1 MSELI
6 YNKESVNSYKTNFN
20 TEKDDFSTEAY
31 STFKN
36 SYLNTCSESLVAKM
50 ASNLNDK
57 YSVIEKG
64 YTNISSFWDEY
75 DDANDSLE
83 TSIENFSASC
93 SNEAVNGYL
102 DSFIGEITDYSS
114 NNNLASIENLLLNA
128 NEINAKLNAYSEKYN
143 INIDTLAALVIVNG
157 TKINSSED
165 VDSVLDSNKE
175 DIEKYTES
183 LKQKG
188 FPESYATKLTTLHV
202 YHPNWEFEAYN
213 VGTTLDAAATEETS
227 DYTRN
232 TTQNSSYADG
242 SGRQPE
248 SGWYTASKEKVTYYM
263 DPTNF
268 MDEKNIFQFEK
279 LSYNSET
286 STKDVSLALSGSFM
300 DNKTYEYNGKT
311 YTYAETFNEAG
322 KNNNV
327 NSIYLTSRA
336 LQEQG
341 KNGSATAEMTGSD
354 GKTYYNYYNFNA
366 YGSSTSEVV
375 QNGLSY
381 AEENGWDNPYKSI
394 NGSAQKIGDDYIN
407 NGQDTMY
414 YQKYNVKNGDYDH
427 QYMANIEA
435 PSSESQKSYNVYK
448 NAGMLDYSFNFE
460 IPVYDE

>member
-1 MSELI
+1 
-6 YNKESVNSYKTNFN
+6 
-20 TEKDDFSTEAY
+20 
-31 STFKN
+31 
-36 SYLNTCSESLVAKM
+36 
-50 ASNLNDK
+50 
-57 YSVIEKG
+57 
-64 YTNISSFWDEY
+64 
-75 DDANDSLE
+75 
-83 TSIENFSASC
+83 
-93 SNEAVNGYL
+93 
-102 DSFIGEITDYSS
+102 
-114 NNNLASIENLLLNA
+114 
-128 NEINAKLNAYSEKYN
+128 
-143 INIDTLAALVIVNG
+143 
-157 TKINSSED
+157 
-165 VDSVLDSNKE
+165 
-175 DIEKYTES
+175 
-183 LKQKG
+183 
-188 FPESYATKLTTLHV
+188 
-202 YHPNWEFEAYN
+202 
-213 VGTTLDAAATEETS
+213 
-227 DYTRN
+227 
-232 TTQNSSYADG
+232 
-242 SGRQPE
+242 
-248 SGWYTASKEKVTYYM
+248 
-263 DPTNF
+263 
-268 MDEKNIFQFEK
+268 
-279 LSYNSET
+279 
-286 STKDVSLALSGSFM
+286 M

-341 KNGSATAEMTGSD
+341 KNGSSTAEMTGSD